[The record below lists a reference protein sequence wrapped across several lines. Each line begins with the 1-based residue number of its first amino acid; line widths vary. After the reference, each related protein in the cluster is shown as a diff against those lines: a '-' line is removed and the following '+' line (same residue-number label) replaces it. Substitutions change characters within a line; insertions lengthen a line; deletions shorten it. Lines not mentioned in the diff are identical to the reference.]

1 MLRDEDLMKDL
12 PKRADEGRRIMWGRR
27 GHRRHGGKKGGVTN
41 AKRCRKASDGYVTTR
56 PPSGGIK
63 AKWCPRGISDLGGWM
78 DFPTSGSWCLGVRL
92 RGEAFLRFPYLKRPL
107 PSLWTVQLSQGF
119 RSISFPGSQGCRNP
133 QKVISL
139 LTSRRTVELH

>member
-1 MLRDEDLMKDL
+1 M
-12 PKRADEGRRIMWGRR
+12 R
-27 GHRRHGGKKGGVTN
+27 GGESCGEGGVTEGM
-41 AKRCRKASDGYVTTR
+41 AGRREGLQMPRDAERLATDMSQ
-56 PPSGGIK
+56 PAPSSGGIK

-107 PSLWTVQLSQGF
+107 PLLWTVQLSQGF